1 MSNSGIQ
8 LYSEPQEHVPQASLM
23 ALVEAGYR
31 CSPGKAMIVCGDR
44 SLTYGEAF
52 AQARS
57 LAWYIRFQLHVDYG
71 CTALVSM
78 PNRVEFPVIVAA
90 LQTMGIRICMVSNT
104 GGRNDY
110 AHAVDL
116 MHPDVAIVAT
126 SAAVEHL
133 RSLDVPFSILTVDG
147 TAAGGDGTI
156 EHAMRMVPRD
166 QQLELTAWSGED
178 TAIVLFSSGS
188 TGKPKAIANRSSSFK
203 SNAYKLSS
211 ALGVNR
217 DDVLYVP
224 VPFAHVYGIIG
235 MYAALLQGAT
245 MVTISKYYPEASL
258 SAQANSRVTVYF
270 GVATMYVREM
280 RVNKDGGWNLSS
292 LRLGMLAGAPCPE
305 SAIREFESRYDCTL
319 VQSYGMTETAAT
331 LTVNSAHDPLP
342 IRAKSVGVP
351 IPGVQ
356 IKLDSRTGEILVK
369 TPALMIGIVS
379 GDGYKLVDVDE
390 DGWLHSGD
398 IGRFDDEGR
407 LYIVGRIKDII
418 IRGGINVFPSEV
430 ESVYQGHPDIEMSC
444 LVGYPDA
451 ELGER
456 TCLCVVP
463 KSGHSIN
470 ARAMR
475 DYSKGVL
482 EKCMLPD
489 TVMPFDAFP
498 QLANGKID
506 KKALRAQVE
515 AAMSSIRRP
524 GRSA

>member
-1 MSNSGIQ
+1 MS
-8 LYSEPQEHVPQASLM
+8 
-23 ALVEAGYR
+23 LVEAGYR
-31 CSPGKAMIVCGDR
+31 YSPGKAMIVCGDR
-44 SLTYGEAF
+44 TLTYGEAF
-52 AQARS
+52 VQARS
-57 LAWYIRFQLHVDYG
+57 LAWYIRFQLHIDYG

-90 LQTMGIRICMVSNT
+90 LQMMGIRICMVSNT
-104 GGRNDY
+104 GGRNDF

-116 MHPDVAIVAT
+116 VKPDLAIVAL
-126 SAAVEHL
+126 SRAVDHL
-133 RSLDVPFSILTVDG
+133 RALDVAFPVLTIDDG
-147 TAAGGDGTI
+147 AAGGDETI

-166 QQLELTAWSGED
+166 QRLEITAWSGED

-211 ALGVNR
+211 ALGINR

-235 MYAALLQGAT
+235 MYAALFQGAT

-270 GVATMYVREM
+270 GVTTMYMREM
-280 RVNKDGGWNLSS
+280 RVNRNDGWDLSS

-305 SAIREFESRYDCTL
+305 SAIREFETRYGCTL

-331 LTVNSAHDPLP
+331 LTVNSVNDPLP
-342 IRAKSVGVP
+342 VRAKSVGVP
-351 IPGVQ
+351 IPGVR
-356 IKLDSRTGEILVK
+356 IELAPETGEILVK

-398 IGRFDDEGR
+398 IGRFDAEGR

-418 IRGGINVFPSEV
+418 IRGGINVFPKEV
-430 ESVYQGHPDIEMSC
+430 ESVYQGHPDIEMCC

-463 KSGHSIN
+463 KTGHTIN

-475 DYSKGVL
+475 DYAKGVL

-515 AAMSSIRRP
+515 DAMSNIKHP
-524 GRSA
+524 GLPS